1 MREWIYETD
10 TLGSVI
16 CPAEVAMRLI
26 NSKWKIITLRDL
38 LEKSA
43 SFGDLHRSVLG
54 ISRKILTENL
64 RELEQN
70 YMIIRE
76 VILGNVIRVQYK
88 LSPFGE
94 SMKSI
99 IRFAKFWNGI
109 YQRSSERSRS
119 ISEKHDKKVALYMFF
134 NK

>member
-1 MREWIYETD
+1 MKEWIYAVD
-10 TLGSVI
+10 TLESTI

-26 NSKWKIITLRDL
+26 NNKWKIIILRDL
-38 LEKSA
+38 LEKSV

-64 RELEQN
+64 REMEQD

-76 VILGNVIRVQYK
+76 VIPGNVIRVQYK
-88 LSPFGE
+88 LSPLGE

-99 IRFAKFWNGI
+99 IRSLQNFGMEYIKDHPKEAVRLVKNMI
-109 YQRSSERSRS
+109 
-119 ISEKHDKKVALYMFF
+119 KK
-134 NK
+134 

>member
-1 MREWIYETD
+1 MKEWIYEANALEST
-10 TLGSVI
+10 I

-26 NSKWKIITLRDL
+26 NNKWKIIILRDL

-43 SFGDLHRSVLG
+43 SFGDLHRSVSG

-64 RELEQN
+64 REMERD

-76 VILGNVIRVQYK
+76 VIPGNVIRVQYK
-88 LSPFGE
+88 LSSLGE

-99 IRFAKFWNGI
+99 IRSLQDLGMEYIKDHPKEAVRLVKNVV
-109 YQRSSERSRS
+109 
-119 ISEKHDKKVALYMFF
+119 KK
-134 NK
+134 